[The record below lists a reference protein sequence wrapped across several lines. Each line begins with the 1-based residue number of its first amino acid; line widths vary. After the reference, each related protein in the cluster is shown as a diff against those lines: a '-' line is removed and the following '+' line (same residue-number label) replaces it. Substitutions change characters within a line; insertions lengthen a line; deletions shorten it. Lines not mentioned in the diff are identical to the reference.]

1 MSVGIMDADLTTYL
15 LVPFNLECMKMAAY
29 YKRHNQLVVF
39 SPIFAPDRHEKFIY
53 RKDYEDG
60 QYPPNL
66 LSTPN
71 VEYGGLAFS
80 NNKYKAL
87 PIDIEK
93 MKPDTSLYH
102 KMGQFIQGD
111 KTRDKIWNNM
121 VTAEHM
127 RLSLDG
133 KTIWPDYGR
142 QFHNLK
148 QARNLI
154 LHDYNLNAIEGG
166 YEEVQRIMKRA
177 RTDGWATR
185 LGMKFP
191 VQVDDGQ
198 SLLNWSQFKT
208 NSTFFGIKYE
218 GVIDNDAFNEWIGVC
233 RERAVFSSIDYHV
246 TSSRYDE
253 NHFIKDLLP
262 QILKQVIIS
271 RSVRVFFTLNYDEE
285 FFTDSRWCQVL
296 QLINFYHN
304 SLNAQGL
311 ARYLHKIPTDTMF
324 DFAKATSD
332 APEWYYQGK
341 CFTRTQIRDIFGFV
355 REYNYELFKLFY
367 ECSANTLGGKL

>member
-1 MSVGIMDADLTTYL
+1 
-15 LVPFNLECMKMAAY
+15 MAAY
-29 YKRHNQLVVF
+29 YKRRNQLVVF

-93 MKPDTSLYH
+93 MKPDTYLYH

-142 QFHNLK
+142 
-148 QARNLI
+148 
-154 LHDYNLNAIEGG
+154 
-166 YEEVQRIMKRA
+166 
-177 RTDGWATR
+177 
-185 LGMKFP
+185 
-191 VQVDDGQ
+191 
-198 SLLNWSQFKT
+198 
-208 NSTFFGIKYE
+208 
-218 GVIDNDAFNEWIGVC
+218 
-233 RERAVFSSIDYHV
+233 
-246 TSSRYDE
+246 
-253 NHFIKDLLP
+253 
-262 QILKQVIIS
+262 
-271 RSVRVFFTLNYDEE
+271 
-285 FFTDSRWCQVL
+285 
-296 QLINFYHN
+296 
-304 SLNAQGL
+304 
-311 ARYLHKIPTDTMF
+311 
-324 DFAKATSD
+324 
-332 APEWYYQGK
+332 
-341 CFTRTQIRDIFGFV
+341 
-355 REYNYELFKLFY
+355 
-367 ECSANTLGGKL
+367 